1 MPTPRQGKLRRLL
14 GLRTFL
20 FINLIIL
27 FLVTLSFGREFVRN
41 YEIDRE
47 IKQLEQRASSLEQ
60 QNQDILQLAERLK
73 TNDYLEQEGRLR
85 LGLMKPGENVAVISE
100 PEVGEAVELTGEE
113 TKEKILETTSNPRL
127 WWSYFFGT

>member
-1 MPTPRQGKLRRLL
+1 LRRLL